1 MDKPSAHHTPASTP
15 RPTPNHAKPALQ
27 CSGRQYNL
35 GDALP
40 RNESMPLEH
49 IAGLQVW
56 KLRMLRLVIVK
67 ISGRDLPS
75 GIERPK
81 SQCAEEIYL
90 FTDFLHGPLE
100 LQASPRP
107 CPAFTP
113 FARARAPAGARCCQF
128 PQRGDT
134 SVSIE
139 FAAPRRCRMPRRNIN
154 CLLPQSSCQMLPV
167 CLG

>member
-1 MDKPSAHHTPASTP
+1 MGEPSAHHTPASTP
-15 RPTPNHAKPALQ
+15 RPTPNHAKPGTLQ

-56 KLRMLRLVIVK
+56 KLRMLRRVIVK

-81 SQCAEEIYL
+81 PQCAEEIYL
-90 FTDFLHGPLE
+90 FTDFSHGPLE

-113 FARARAPAGARCCQF
+113 FARARLQLLDVAN
-128 PQRGDT
+128 
-134 SVSIE
+134 S
-139 FAAPRRCRMPRRNIN
+139 RNEVTPLHRSNLRPIADV
-154 CLLPQSSCQMLPV
+154 V
-167 CLG
+167 CLAET